1 MADLARPRR
10 PLRSSSSSDAAGA
23 AAVPA
28 PGMDRRTTLAT
39 LAALASHALLPR
51 LLEAWAQT
59 PATGG
64 APWQPRAV
72 TPAGGAQLAA
82 LVDAILPDTDTPGA
96 RAAGVHVFV
105 DLAVAECLPA
115 GERTAFRTGLD
126 ELNAACRRTHGVD
139 LDRAAPAAVATLLRE
154 AETAGTPFLKA
165 LKGLTVLGYGTSRI
179 GATQALADDQAPGRY
194 RGCIDLA
201 PGQRTWAER

>member
-1 MADLARPRR
+1 
-10 PLRSSSSSDAAGA
+10 
-23 AAVPA
+23 
-28 PGMDRRTTLAT
+28 MDRRTTLAA
-39 LAALASHALLPR
+39 LAGLASHALLPR
-51 LLEAWAQT
+51 VLEAWAQT
-59 PATGG
+59 PVPAREG
-64 APWQPRAV
+64 AAWQPRAV
-72 TPAGGAQLAA
+72 TAGGGARLAA

-115 GERTAFRTGLD
+115 AEREAFRTGLD
-126 ELNAACRRTHGVD
+126 GLNDTCRRVHGVD
-139 LDRAAPAAVATLLRE
+139 LDRATPAAVTTLLRD
-154 AETAGTPFLKA
+154 AETAGTPFVKA

-179 GATQALADDQAPGRY
+179 GATQALADDPVPGRY

>member
-1 MADLARPRR
+1 
-10 PLRSSSSSDAAGA
+10 
-23 AAVPA
+23 
-28 PGMDRRTTLAT
+28 MDRRTTLAT
-39 LAALASHALLPR
+39 LGALASHVLLPR

-59 PATGG
+59 PAPAPGA

-72 TPAGGAQLAA
+72 TAAQGAQLAA

-115 GERTAFRTGLD
+115 DERGAFGSGLD
-126 ELNAACRRTHGVD
+126 GLNAACRRTHGVD
-139 LDRAAPAAVATLLRE
+139 LDRAAPAAVTTLLRD
-154 AETAGTPFLKA
+154 AETAGMPFLKA

-179 GATQALADDQAPGRY
+179 GATQALADNQSPGRY

>member
-1 MADLARPRR
+1 
-10 PLRSSSSSDAAGA
+10 
-23 AAVPA
+23 
-28 PGMDRRTTLAT
+28 MDRRTTLAT
-39 LAALASHALLPR
+39 LAALGSHALMPR

-59 PATGG
+59 PAPSPGE

-105 DLAVAECLPA
+105 DLAVAECLLAP
-115 GERTAFRTGLD
+115 ERETFRTGLD
-126 ELNAACRRTHGVD
+126 GLNATCRRAHGVD
-139 LDRAAPAAVATLLRE
+139 LDRATPIAVTALLRE
-154 AETAGTPFLKA
+154 AETAGTPFVKA
-165 LKGLTVLGYGTSRI
+165 LKSLTVLGYGTSRI
-179 GATQALADDQAPGRY
+179 GATQALADNQVPGRY

>member
-1 MADLARPRR
+1 
-10 PLRSSSSSDAAGA
+10 
-23 AAVPA
+23 
-28 PGMDRRTTLAT
+28 MDRRTTLAT
-39 LAALASHALLPR
+39 LAALGSHALMPR

-59 PATGG
+59 PAPSPGD

-96 RAAGVHVFV
+96 RAASVHVFV

-115 GERTAFRTGLD
+115 AEREAFRTGLD
-126 ELNAACRRTHGVD
+126 GLNATCRRAHGVD
-139 LDRAAPAAVATLLRE
+139 LDRATPAAVTALLRE
-154 AETAGTPFLKA
+154 AETAGTPFVKA
-165 LKGLTVLGYGTSRI
+165 LKSLTVLGYGTSRI
-179 GATQALADDQAPGRY
+179 GATQALADNQVPGRY